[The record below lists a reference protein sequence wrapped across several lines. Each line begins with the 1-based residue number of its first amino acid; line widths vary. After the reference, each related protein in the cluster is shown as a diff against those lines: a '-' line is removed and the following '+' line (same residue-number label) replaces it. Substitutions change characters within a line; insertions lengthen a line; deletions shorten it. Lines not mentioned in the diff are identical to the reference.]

1 MTTKTRAGLFSSSA
15 LFCIAVLAAPL
26 AGAAEMPLQI
36 KYAGSGFDTKIEG
49 QVPDEQTVTL
59 TLGRAEGSFGAS
71 DISITAEFAEVGVD
85 SSCPTGYP
93 LKYDLVYSATVLT
106 FKDHSQ
112 LYGFSWSGWLCASAG
127 GGYVGEV
134 DGVYAG
140 GSGRFAD
147 ASGEFISKFS
157 GAYLDPSIGF
167 RSIVG
172 TAEGTVSRR

>member
-1 MTTKTRAGLFSSSA
+1 MTTRTMAGLLASNA
-15 LFCIAVLAAPL
+15 LLCFALLASPL
-26 AGAAEMPLQI
+26 AGAADVPMHI
-36 KYAGSGFDTKIEG
+36 KYAGSGFDTKVEG
-49 QVPDEQTVTL
+49 QVPDDQTVTL

-85 SSCPTGYP
+85 PSCPSDYP
-93 LKYDLVYSATVLT
+93 LKYNLVYSATVLT

-112 LYGFSWSGWLCASAG
+112 LFGFSWSGWLCAGPG

-134 DGVYAG
+134 YGGYAG
-140 GSGRFAD
+140 GSGRFAK
-147 ASGEFISKFS
+147 ASGEFVSKFS

-172 TAEGTVSRR
+172 TVEGSVARR